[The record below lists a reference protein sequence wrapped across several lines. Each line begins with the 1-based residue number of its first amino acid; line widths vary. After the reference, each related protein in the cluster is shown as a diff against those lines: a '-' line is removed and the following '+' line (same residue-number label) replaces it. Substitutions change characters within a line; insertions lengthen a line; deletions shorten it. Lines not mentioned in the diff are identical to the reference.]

1 MDPVLEFI
9 DQVLLTMT
17 IGIACFAI
25 GAWLGS
31 QYPDIDRLAFL
42 RLRHRSGMTH
52 SFLLPSLLWL
62 GWFLSGIE
70 WADWFVAGFSGGV
83 ALHLAFD
90 LFPEKWRGFALI
102 DLPKWGRCT
111 RTVSTAWLFANLFLC
126 VFISV
131 SIVPFLGPAGILAYI
146 VSLAALYLYG
156 IMAKKEHFAA
166 GPLLTIL
173 TLGGDAL

>member
-1 MDPVLEFI
+1 MLE
-9 DQVLLTMT
+9 LANPEALTIA

-31 QYPDIDRLAFL
+31 LFPDIDRFRIF
-42 RLRHRSGMTH
+42 RLRHRSIVTH
-52 SFLLPSLLWL
+52 SFLMPFLLWIGAAL
-62 GWFLSGIE
+62 TPVE
-70 WADWFVAGFSGGV
+70 WADWFITGFAAGM

-90 LFPEKWRGFALI
+90 LFPGKWRGFALV
-102 DLPKWGRCT
+102 DVPKLGRRT
-111 RTVSTAWLFANLFLC
+111 RNESVIWLFTNLFLC

-131 SIVPFLGPAGILAYI
+131 SIIPALGPAGILAYTAT
-146 VSLAALYLYG
+146 LAALYLYG
-156 IMAKKEHFAA
+156 ILAKKEHFAA